1 MNILDFIILLCFIP
15 AVISGLKKGFIAQV
29 VAIIALVLGAW
40 LSYRFSS
47 AVSIWIGQWIEGSQQ
62 LLQIISFII
71 IFIVVVF
78 ALHMLGKAIEASIK
92 IIMLGWLNKLLGVVF
107 SMLKCMLIIGLLI
120 MAFNAINETFS
131 LVQESKLAESLLY
144 NPIKNMTYSVFPYI
158 KDMLFR

>member
-29 VAIIALVLGAW
+29 VAIIALILGAW

-47 AVSIWIGQWIEGSQQ
+47 AVSTWIGQWIEGSQQ
-62 LLQIISFII
+62 LLQIIAFII

-78 ALHMLGKAIEASIK
+78 ALHLLGKAIEASIK
-92 IIMLGWLNKLLGVVF
+92 IIMLGWLNKLLGVAF

-120 MAFNAINETFS
+120 IAFNAINETFS

-144 NPIKNMTYSVFPYI
+144 TPIKNMTYSVFPYI
-158 KDMLFR
+158 KDMLFQ

>member
-29 VAIIALVLGAW
+29 VAIIALILGAW

-47 AVSIWIGQWIEGSQQ
+47 AASTWIGQWIEGSQQ
-62 LLQIISFII
+62 LLQIIAFII

-78 ALHMLGKAIEASIK
+78 ALHLLGKAIEASIK
-92 IIMLGWLNKLLGVVF
+92 IIMLGWLNKLLGVAF

-144 NPIKNMTYSVFPYI
+144 TPIKNMTYSVFPYI
-158 KDMLFR
+158 KDMLFQ

>member
-29 VAIIALVLGAW
+29 VAIIALILGAW

-47 AVSIWIGQWIEGSQQ
+47 AVSTWIGQWIEGSQQ

-78 ALHMLGKAIEASIK
+78 ALHLLGKAIEASIK
-92 IIMLGWLNKLLGVVF
+92 IIMLGWLNKLLGVAF

-120 MAFNAINETFS
+120 MAFNAINETFG

-144 NPIKNMTYSVFPYI
+144 TPIKNMTYSVFPYI
-158 KDMLFR
+158 KDMLFQ

>member
-29 VAIIALVLGAW
+29 VAIIALILGAW

-47 AVSIWIGQWIEGSQQ
+47 AASTWIGQWIEGSQQ

-78 ALHMLGKAIEASIK
+78 ALHLLGKAIEASIK
-92 IIMLGWLNKLLGVVF
+92 IIMLGWLNKLLGVAF

-144 NPIKNMTYSVFPYI
+144 TPIKNMTYSVFPYI
-158 KDMLFR
+158 KDMLFQ

>member
-29 VAIIALVLGAW
+29 VAIIALILGAW

-47 AVSIWIGQWIEGSQQ
+47 AVSTWIGQWIEGSQR
-62 LLQIISFII
+62 LLQIIAFII

-78 ALHMLGKAIEASIK
+78 ALHLLGKAIEASIK
-92 IIMLGWLNKLLGVVF
+92 IIMLGWLNKLLGVAF

-144 NPIKNMTYSVFPYI
+144 TPIKNMTYSVFPYI
-158 KDMLFR
+158 KDMLFQ